1 MFNISVLLDVQA
13 NLPETSPF
21 FVCPNGFGEHFFS
34 NVYSTLNSNSKR
46 LKRKFHRLFL
56 LIRLITIIDI
66 DSTLKAFPDSLI
78 YVVNQRLS
86 NIFLFCMPKM
96 IQDNT
101 KVMFIIS
108 VFISYLL
115 TYIFLKAIEITG
127 L

>member
-1 MFNISVLLDVQA
+1 M
-13 NLPETSPF
+13 
-21 FVCPNGFGEHFFS
+21 
-34 NVYSTLNSNSKR
+34 KR
-46 LKRKFHRLFL
+46 LKIKFHRLFL
-56 LIRLITIIDI
+56 LITLITVIDI

-86 NIFLFCMPKM
+86 TSIFLFCLPKM

-108 VFISYLL
+108 VLISYLL
-115 TYIFLKAIEITG
+115 TYIFLKALEVTG

>member
-1 MFNISVLLDVQA
+1 M
-13 NLPETSPF
+13 
-21 FVCPNGFGEHFFS
+21 
-34 NVYSTLNSNSKR
+34 KR
-46 LKRKFHRLFL
+46 LKIKFHRLFL
-56 LIRLITIIDI
+56 LITLITVIDI

-86 NIFLFCMPKM
+86 TSIFLLFCLPKM

-108 VFISYLL
+108 VLISYLL
-115 TYIFLKAIEITG
+115 TYIFLKAIEVTG

>member
-1 MFNISVLLDVQA
+1 M
-13 NLPETSPF
+13 
-21 FVCPNGFGEHFFS
+21 
-34 NVYSTLNSNSKR
+34 KR
-46 LKRKFHRLFL
+46 LKIKFHRLFL
-56 LIRLITIIDI
+56 LITLITVIDI

-86 NIFLFCMPKM
+86 YIFLFCLPKM

-108 VFISYLL
+108 VLISYLL
-115 TYIFLKAIEITG
+115 TYIFLKAIEVTG

>member
-1 MFNISVLLDVQA
+1 M
-13 NLPETSPF
+13 
-21 FVCPNGFGEHFFS
+21 
-34 NVYSTLNSNSKR
+34 KR

-56 LIRLITIIDI
+56 LIPLITVIDI

-86 NIFLFCMPKM
+86 NRFFLFCMPKM

-108 VFISYLL
+108 VLISYLL
-115 TYIFLKAIEITG
+115 TYIFLKAIEVTG
-127 L
+127 F